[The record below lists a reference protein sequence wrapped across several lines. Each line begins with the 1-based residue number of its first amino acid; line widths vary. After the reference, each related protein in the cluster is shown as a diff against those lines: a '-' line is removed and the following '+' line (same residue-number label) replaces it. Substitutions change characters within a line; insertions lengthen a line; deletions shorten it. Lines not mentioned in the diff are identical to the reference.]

1 MPVTIIEFSDYQPSA
16 ANCIWRGRQIDENYV
31 DAGKVKFVYW
41 QFAFLGD
48 ESKWAAEASE
58 CANDQGKF
66 WEYHDYLF
74 DHQGG
79 ENQGAFSKENL
90 KDFAA
95 TLELDTQA
103 FNECM
108 DSGKY
113 TDIVAQDTSIAQ
125 ALEFAHRHLLSMVSH
140 RWNQPYESFGK
151 R

>member
-1 MPVTIIEFSDYQPSA
+1 M
-16 ANCIWRGRQIDENYV
+16 
-31 DAGKVKFVYW
+31 KFVYW

-74 DHQGG
+74 DHQNG
-79 ENQGAFSKENL
+79 ENLGTFSKDNL
-90 KDFAA
+90 KGFAA
-95 TLELDTQA
+95 TLGLDANT
-103 FNECM
+103 FNQCL

-125 ALEFAHRHLLSMVSH
+125 TIGVRSTPTFVVNGQPIVGA
-140 RWNQPYESFGK
+140 QPYDTFAQAFDSLLNQQP
-151 R
+151 